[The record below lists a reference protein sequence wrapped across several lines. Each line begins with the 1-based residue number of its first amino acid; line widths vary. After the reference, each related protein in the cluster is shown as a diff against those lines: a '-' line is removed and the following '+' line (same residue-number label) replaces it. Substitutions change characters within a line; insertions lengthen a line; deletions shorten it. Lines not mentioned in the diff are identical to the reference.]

1 MFEGLAVSELEH
13 EWKSYPI
20 LHLDLNSREYKDE
33 SSFDAEL
40 KRHLGLGKKLYGDDY
55 NDRALEEQ
63 LFDD

>member
-1 MFEGLAVSELEH
+1 MAVSELEQ
-13 EWKSYPI
+13 ESYPI

-40 KRHLGLGKKLYGDDY
+40 NRHLEPWEKLYGDDY
-55 NDRALEEQ
+55 KDRALEEQ